1 MLRNSLKLA
10 LKVLARRK
18 VFTAISLVGI
28 AMTLA
33 VLMVA
38 TAVLDNILAPRAP
51 QSRLERIL
59 LVDFVVQHGPHSTWH
74 ASPGRGFLDATIRN
88 LPGAERTTTFSEM
101 QTVVVY
107 DGARRIELPYR
118 KADAEYWKVLDFH
131 FLEGGPFSAGDE
143 AANRSVVV
151 ITDDVR
157 QKLFGGASALGR
169 AINIDGTPHRVVGV
183 VPSVPFTQTL
193 AYSTLWVPLGPA
205 TDLEKKAVFGGL
217 EAVVLVTSP
226 DRIASLQREFNMR
239 ASHFPIEDPKTY
251 TEIRSAADTT
261 FDWIARGV
269 TNDKFGDRGP
279 MVLRVSLLALMLLFM
294 TLPALNLVTLN
305 LSRILERASEVGVR
319 KAFGAPRRMLIG
331 QFIVENVV
339 LTVLGGVAAFV
350 LAFVLLRVF
359 AAADFMPGAHFDLNL
374 RVFAWGM
381 LIAAF
386 FGVFSGLYPAWKMS
400 RLDPV
405 TALRGGAM

>member
-1 MLRNSLKLA
+1 MPKNSLKLA

-18 VFTAISLVGI
+18 VFTAISLIGI
-28 AMTLA
+28 ALTLA

-38 TAVLDNILAPRAP
+38 TAILDNVFEARAP
-51 QSRLERIL
+51 QSRLDRI
-59 LVDFVVQHGPHSTWH
+59 VIVETVHQHGPHSSWN
-74 ASPGRGFLDATIRN
+74 SNPGRGFLDRTIRN
-88 LPGAERTTTFSEM
+88 LPGAERTTTFTEM

-107 DGARRIELPYR
+107 DGPRRIELPYR
-118 KADAEYWKVLDFH
+118 KADAEYWKILDFH

-169 AINIDGTPHRVVGV
+169 SVNIDGTPHRVIGV
-183 VPSVPFTQTL
+183 VPSVPFTQTV

-205 TDLEKKAVFGGL
+205 TDLEEKAVFGSYVA
-217 EAVVLVTSP
+217 AVLARSQ
-226 DRIASLQREFNMR
+226 DRIPLMQREFAMR
-239 ASHFPIEDPKTY
+239 AIRVPVEEPKNY
-251 TEIRSAADTT
+251 NEIHSALDTS
-261 FDWIARGV
+261 FEALAR
-269 TNDKFGDRGP
+269 TLTDDKLGARGP
-279 MVLRVSLLALMLLFM
+279 MVLRISMLAVALLFM

-339 LTVLGGVAAFV
+339 LTVLGGLAAFV
-350 LAFVLLRVF
+350 LAFLLLRAF
-359 AAADFMPGAHFDLNL
+359 DAADFMPGAHFDLNL

-381 LIAAF
+381 LLAAF
-386 FGVFSGLYPAWKMS
+386 FGIFSGLYPAWKMS

>member
-1 MLRNSLKLA
+1 
-10 LKVLARRK
+10 V
-18 VFTAISLVGI
+18 
-28 AMTLA
+28 
-33 VLMVA
+33 
-38 TAVLDNILAPRAP
+38 
-51 QSRLERIL
+51 
-59 LVDFVVQHGPHSTWH
+59 
-74 ASPGRGFLDATIRN
+74 
-88 LPGAERTTTFSEM
+88 
-101 QTVVVY
+101 
-107 DGARRIELPYR
+107 
-118 KADAEYWKVLDFH
+118 
-131 FLEGGPFSAGDE
+131 
-143 AANRSVVV
+143 
-151 ITDDVR
+151 
-157 QKLFGGASALGR
+157 
-169 AINIDGTPHRVVGV
+169 
-183 VPSVPFTQTL
+183 
-193 AYSTLWVPLGPA
+193 
-205 TDLEKKAVFGGL
+205 
-217 EAVVLVTSP
+217 
-226 DRIASLQREFNMR
+226 R
-239 ASHFPIEDPKTY
+239 ASRFPIEDPKTY

-279 MVLRVSLLALMLLFM
+279 MVLRVTLLALMLLFM

-331 QFIVENVV
+331 QFIVENIV

-350 LAFVLLRVF
+350 LAFLLLRAF

-386 FGVFSGLYPAWKMS
+386 FGIFSGLYPAWKMS